1 MKRLFEITKPMFLC
15 VRKITSNEFIQH
27 NKMPKFLFQ
36 NLFLFFIFT
45 FATAQEVQREVI
57 PPYNIKTVSFVQ
69 NGNNVVPIFELG
81 STFELQFD
89 DLFGNEANYYFDI
102 THCDYNWKPTDIPK
116 TDFIRGFDN
125 QRITDYVNS
134 FNTLQV
140 YSHYRLAFPNQF
152 TTQLRLSGNYILK
165 ILNED
170 KEVVFSRKFI
180 LYEEHSTVAAQVK
193 RSRNLSNIDYMQNL
207 EFTVLSNDIAFQT
220 PLQNVRVLLLQNGDF
235 NTAIKNIPPQYTI
248 GNQLVYKY
256 GQETLFWGGNE
267 FLYFENKDIRA
278 ANNNVGKVGSNNDIY
293 NSYLYTNAAR
303 ANQIYTNYEDV
314 NGNFVV
320 KNINGSNNEI
330 EADYAWVYF
339 TLSAPT
345 FRSNIKDIYVTGMFN
360 NYSLS
365 PENKMDYNQDKGVFE
380 KAIMIKQ
387 GFTNFQYKIA
397 DKNGIVDYENA
408 IDGNF
413 YQTENEY
420 TILVYYKQSS
430 DRYERV
436 IGKGNA
442 NSINITN

>member
-1 MKRLFEITKPMFLC
+1 MYYFSLYKLLYLQSYNI
-15 VRKITSNEFIQH
+15 I
-27 NKMPKFLFQ
+27 KMSKFLFQ
-36 NLFLFFIFT
+36 NFLLFFIFT
-45 FATAQEVQREVI
+45 FATAQEVQTEVI

-207 EFTVLSNDIAFQT
+207 EFTILSNDIAFQT
-220 PLQNVRVLLLQNGDF
+220 PLQNVRVLLLQN
-235 NTAIKNIPPQYTI
+235 
-248 GNQLVYKY
+248 
-256 GQETLFWGGNE
+256 
-267 FLYFENKDIRA
+267 
-278 ANNNVGKVGSNNDIY
+278 
-293 NSYLYTNAAR
+293 
-303 ANQIYTNYEDV
+303 
-314 NGNFVV
+314 
-320 KNINGSNNEI
+320 
-330 EADYAWVYF
+330 
-339 TLSAPT
+339 
-345 FRSNIKDIYVTGMFN
+345 
-360 NYSLS
+360 
-365 PENKMDYNQDKGVFE
+365 
-380 KAIMIKQ
+380 
-387 GFTNFQYKIA
+387 
-397 DKNGIVDYENA
+397 
-408 IDGNF
+408 
-413 YQTENEY
+413 
-420 TILVYYKQSS
+420 
-430 DRYERV
+430 
-436 IGKGNA
+436 
-442 NSINITN
+442 

>member
-1 MKRLFEITKPMFLC
+1 
-15 VRKITSNEFIQH
+15 
-27 NKMPKFLFQ
+27 MPKFLFQ
-36 NLFLFFIFT
+36 NFLLFFIFT
-45 FATAQEVQREVI
+45 FATAQEVQTEVT

-125 QRITDYVNS
+125 QRITNYVNS

-140 YSHYRLAFPNQF
+140 YSHYKLAFPNQF
-152 TTQLRLSGNYILK
+152 TTELRLSGNYMLR

-193 RSRNLSNIDYMQNL
+193 RSRDLSNIDYMQNL
-207 EFTVLSNDIAFQT
+207 EFTILSNDIAFQT
-220 PLQNVRVLLLQNGDF
+220 PLQNVKVLLLQNGDF
-235 NTAIKNIPPQYTI
+235 STSIKNIPPQYTI

-256 GQETLFWGGNE
+256 GKETLFWGGNE

-345 FRSNIKDIYVTGMFN
+345 FRLNKDIYITGMFN

-365 PENKMDYNQDKGVFE
+365 PEYKMDYNQDKGVYE

-397 DKNGIVDYENA
+397 DKNGVVDYENA

-413 YQTENEY
+413 YQTENNY

-430 DRYERV
+430 DRYMRV

>member
-1 MKRLFEITKPMFLC
+1 MA
-15 VRKITSNEFIQH
+15 
-27 NKMPKFLFQ
+27 KFLVQYF
-36 NLFLFFIFT
+36 LLFFIFT
-45 FATAQEVQREVI
+45 SATAQVVQNEVP
-57 PPYNIKTVSFVQ
+57 PPYNIKTVTFVQ
-69 NGNNVVPIFELG
+69 NGANVIPIFELG
-81 STFELQFD
+81 SSFELQFD

-116 TDFIRGFDN
+116 ADYIRGLDN
-125 QRITDYVNS
+125 QRIMDYSNS
-134 FNTLQV
+134 FNTLQI
-140 YSHYRLAFPNQF
+140 YSHYRLPFPNQF
-152 TTQLRLSGNYILK
+152 TNQLRLSGNYILK

-180 LYEEHSTVAAQVK
+180 LYEEQSTVTVQVK
-193 RSRNLSNIDYMQNL
+193 RSRNLSNIDYKQNL
-207 EFTVLSNDIAFQT
+207 DFAIMSNDIVFQT

-235 NTAIKNIPPQYTI
+235 STSIKNIIPQYTL

-256 GQETLFWGGNE
+256 DKETQFWAGNE

-278 ANNNVGKVGSNNDIY
+278 ANNNVGKVGSGGDIY
-293 NSYLYTNAAR
+293 NSFLYTNQAR
-303 ANQIYTNYEDV
+303 ANQIYTLYQDV

-345 FRSNIKDIYVTGMFN
+345 FRSNNKDIYVTGMFN
-360 NYSLS
+360 NYSLT
-365 PENKMDYNQDKGVFE
+365 PEYKMDYNTDKGVFE

-387 GFTNFQYKIA
+387 GFTNFEYKIA
-397 DKNGIVDYENA
+397 DKKGTIDYENA

-413 YQTENEY
+413 YQTENDY
-420 TILVYYKQSS
+420 IILVYYKQSS